1 MLRAGNSSLDAT
13 VQHSEAVVKAALAVR
28 VVALPGAAQG
38 WKVAPLKC
46 LSGLVTVTG

>member
-13 VQHSEAVVKAALAVR
+13 VQHSEAVGKAAHAVR
-28 VVALPGAAQG
+28 DVALPSAAQE
-38 WKVAPLKC
+38 WKVAPQRC